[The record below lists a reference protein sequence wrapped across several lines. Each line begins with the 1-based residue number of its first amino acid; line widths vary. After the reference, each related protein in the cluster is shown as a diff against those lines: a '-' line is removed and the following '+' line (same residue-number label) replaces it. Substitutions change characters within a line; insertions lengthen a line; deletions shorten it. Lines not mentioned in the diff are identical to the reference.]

1 MHLGPADGLYFR
13 SQPIFHP
20 CSVHSPGPA
29 CEICCLKAKIWSFLL
44 LDLIVYKFNTKFNPF
59 SKKIHPKLSSVAAFY
74 LPSKF
79 RSGVERYDEMR
90 DLEKDRRGCSSTPPT
105 QPWTSSYSLATI
117 ATPTHVP
124 LRAGW
129 TPPHVLRA
137 TPTLPDSHM
146 YMHSV
151 LHLSGSR
158 YARATRTIWVLCPS
172 CSHASFITNR

>member
-44 LDLIVYKFNTKFNPF
+44 LGLIVYKFNTKFNPF
-59 SKKIHPKLSSVAAFY
+59 SKKIHPKLSSVVAFY

-105 QPWTSSYSLATI
+105 QPCTSSYQGLQNRWEPVRLDRLPVKPVRSGLTGYRL
-117 ATPTHVP
+117 PVKP
-124 LRAGW
+124 VWAG
-129 TPPHVLRA
+129 TKPAQIQNLN
-137 TPTLPDSHM
+137 L
-146 YMHSV
+146 
-151 LHLSGSR
+151 
-158 YARATRTIWVLCPS
+158 
-172 CSHASFITNR
+172 N